1 METAHQMKQRHKA
14 ELKALTE
21 SAGKKKKGSAKE
33 LKQKEDDLRKKHEEE
48 LSRLQGGPV
57 SPDSVPDLTQEAQK
71 LAVKEDEGD
80 DDVVTGATESKA
92 GSSES
97 RSARKKKAKAA
108 KEQER
113 QAQVA
118 AEVASMKNPRKE
130 EKEKLEAQ
138 LKSLGLAVVDIRADG
153 HCLYSSIADQL
164 VATKHPAASQLVKR
178 GDNWE
183 PATTIRGI
191 AAAYMIANQKN
202 FIGFVTD
209 DEGEP
214 VTPAHYAQYCRN
226 ITEPDLV
233 VWGGEPEIVA
243 LSKALGSPITV
254 HAAASPPMVI
264 GSEQLGTP
272 LQISLHRFE
281 LSAGNHY
288 NSVVKVKG

>member
-1 METAHQMKQRHKA
+1 METPHQMKQRHKA

-33 LKQKEDDLRKKHEEE
+33 LKQKEDDLKKKHEDE
-48 LSRLQGGPV
+48 LRGLQAP
-57 SPDSVPDLTQEAQK
+57 SEPAAQERK
-71 LAVKEDEGD
+71 LSVKEED
-80 DDVVTGATESKA
+80 DDDDAATGATESKT
-92 GSSES
+92 SSTES

-138 LKSLGLAVVDIRADG
+138 LKSLGLAVMDVPADG

-164 VATKHPAASQLVKR
+164 VATKHPAASQLVKK
-178 GDNWE
+178 GDSE
-183 PATTIRGI
+183 PATALRGL
-191 AAAYMIANQKN
+191 ASTYMLAHQKD

-214 VTPAHYAQYCRN
+214 VTQAKYQEYCKN
-226 ITEPDLV
+226 ITQPDPV

-243 LSKALGSPITV
+243 LAKALGSPITV
-254 HAAASPPMVI
+254 HAAATPPLVI
-264 GSEQLGTP
+264 SSEQPGTP

-288 NSVVKVKG
+288 NSVVKVK